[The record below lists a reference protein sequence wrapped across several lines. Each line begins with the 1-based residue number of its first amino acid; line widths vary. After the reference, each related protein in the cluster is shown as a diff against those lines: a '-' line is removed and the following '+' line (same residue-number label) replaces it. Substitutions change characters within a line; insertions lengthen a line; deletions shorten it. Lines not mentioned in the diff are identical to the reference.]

1 VKAVTKIAI
10 ILGST
15 RPGRNGAA
23 VARWF
28 YELAVRRTD
37 AEFELVDL
45 LDDELPLLDE
55 TWPPSLGMYQ
65 HAHTKR
71 WAARVAEFDGYVF
84 VIAEY
89 NLGIRGAL
97 KNAIDFVYAERNN
110 KVAGFVSYG
119 QAGGVHAVDHLR
131 LVAAELQV
139 ATVRAQVSLSLITD
153 FENYS
158 VFEPGPQHEQSVV
171 ALLDQLMRWSRALE
185 TVRAAQHETP
195 ILGHAVT

>member
-1 VKAVTKIAI
+1 
-10 ILGST
+10 
-15 RPGRNGAA
+15 
-23 VARWF
+23 
-28 YELAVRRTD
+28 
-37 AEFELVDL
+37 
-45 LDDELPLLDE
+45 
-55 TWPPSLGMYQ
+55 MYQ

-71 WAARVAEFDGYVF
+71 WAAKVAEFDGYVF
-84 VIAEY
+84 VTAEY

-158 VFEPGPQHEQSVV
+158 VFKPGPQHEQSVV
-171 ALLDQLMRWSRALE
+171 ALLDQLISWSRALE

>member
-1 VKAVTKIAI
+1 MTKIAI

-15 RPGRNGAA
+15 RHGRNGAA

-37 AEFELVDL
+37 AEFELVDQ

-71 WAARVAEFDGYVF
+71 WAAKVAEFDGYVF
-84 VIAEY
+84 VTAEY

-158 VFEPGPQHEQSVV
+158 VFKPGPQHEQSVV
-171 ALLDQLMRWSRALE
+171 ALLDQLISWSRALE